1 MKKYKVRLTGLGIEA
16 VAVIPF
22 KQEPTYKELEN
33 ELAFYLNE
41 NLMKIEANNFYA
53 TDRYTITYEE
63 IINDFNS

>member
-1 MKKYKVRLTGLGIEA
+1 MIKYKVRLTGLGIEA

-22 KQEPTYKELEN
+22 KQEPTYEELEN

-53 TDRYTITYEE
+53 TDRYTITYEILTVQE
-63 IINDFNS
+63 